1 MRVNA
6 LLSAAY
12 RPRTHGS
19 SRTSILWNLG
29 SVNGTPYSIGYW
41 CRASFRKPVPWWQW
55 RCSHAELQ
63 SLPFLP
69 ARLAEIV
76 EQGCLV
82 TEEHAMAEAI
92 GTIASISR
100 EAWQASARARFGSER
115 IIGKYFERYQLLAEN
130 GSGSLRP
137 KEWNGC
143 LH

>member
-1 MRVNA
+1 MRVKA

-29 SVNGTPYSIGYW
+29 SVYGTSYSIGYW

-55 RCSHAELQ
+55 RRSHAELQ

-76 EQGCLV
+76 EQGK
-82 TEEHAMAEAI
+82 TGAW
-92 GTIASISR
+92 SR
-100 EAWQASARARFGSER
+100 KNVPWLKRSGRLRP
-115 IIGKYFERYQLLAEN
+115 LAE
-130 GSGSLRP
+130 RP
-137 KEWNGC
+137 GRLQLERASDRKE
-143 LH
+143 